1 MWDTISRSL
10 SHLFFDVCLFF
21 EINEAERMVFEDR
34 RCANDMSWEHVEL
47 LFAGRSKAKHPYL
60 RLNLTSFTGGSKFGR
75 WTRCSNGQEC
85 RCIDCSVVATRMKG
99 VVIHRI
105 DVGCAIVESI
115 AAREIEEHREEAI
128 VAGEP

>member
-1 MWDTISRSL
+1 MWDMF
-10 SHLFFDVCLFF
+10 SHLLSRLFSDVRLFF
-21 EINEAERMVFEDR
+21 KINGAERMVFEDR
-34 RCANDMSWEHVEL
+34 RCANDMSWEHAEL
-47 LFAGRSKAKHPYL
+47 LFAGRSKAKRPYL

-75 WTRCSNGQEC
+75 WTIHLHSWHCSA
-85 RCIDCSVVATRMKG
+85 VATCVNR
-99 VVIHRI
+99 VVINRI